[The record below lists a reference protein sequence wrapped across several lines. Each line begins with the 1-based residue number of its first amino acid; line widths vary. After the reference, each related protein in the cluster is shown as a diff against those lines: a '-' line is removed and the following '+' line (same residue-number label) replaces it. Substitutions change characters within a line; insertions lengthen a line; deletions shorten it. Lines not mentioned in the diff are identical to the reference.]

1 MVEFHIS
8 FYFLTKS
15 LLYCLLLPL
24 WIKCS
29 KVALPM
35 CRYFAN
41 NIKSSQIYI
50 CIFAVSPL
58 QTLLLLFQLRIQKV
72 FRIVDL
78 SVNVYELKN
87 LPIVLFFFAN
97 NN

>member
-1 MVEFHIS
+1 
-8 FYFLTKS
+8 
-15 LLYCLLLPL
+15 
-24 WIKCS
+24 
-29 KVALPM
+29 M

-58 QTLLLLFQLRIQKV
+58 QTLLLLFQLRIPKV

-87 LPIVLFFFAN
+87 LPIVLFFSRTIIKFNVVQAN
-97 NN
+97 INCKN